1 MKYLF
6 KSKWTSIQKLNGWMH
21 YEVLNVLKKEEA
33 VEMFCVSKSSIK
45 IKIQIKDLK
54 DRTKW
59 ITGWVAKEENKLK
72 IFW

>member
-33 VEMFCVSKSSIK
+33 VEMFCVCKSSIK